1 MPSARIC
8 SIERGTID
16 TPNPAATRC
25 AIEEWRPVT
34 DSESQRDSRDEF
46 DNSFDVPLPPA
57 EAWPVTVEHP
67 AHPCDLH
74 AINTNKAED
83 VPKAPVLSCYVSS
96 TVDRCG

>member
-1 MPSARIC
+1 MEA
-8 SIERGTID
+8 
-16 TPNPAATRC
+16 
-25 AIEEWRPVT
+25 VT

-57 EAWPVTVEHP
+57 KAWPVLSNIQRIP
-67 AHPCDLH
+67 AICR

-83 VPKAPVLSCYVSS
+83 VPKALVLSCYVSS